1 MFYDTA
7 QVKTM
12 VNLLSLTKK
21 VTGVL
26 RVMQDYNPLI
36 TKEDVLYGLNN
47 SNDWE
52 SFIDVVNAML
62 AARQTNTDIDLD
74 EWVASTDEEFVEKIS
89 FYTEDFAERLQKQLL
104 SYRLGSDKE
113 LTKEQAEYLFSI
125 LWESF
130 EDSEYVSVNV
140 FKTTH
145 PWEWFDQWI
154 ERFKKFDSLSDRS
167 ASVG

>member
-1 MFYDTA
+1 M
-7 QVKTM
+7 
-12 VNLLSLTKK
+12 
-21 VTGVL
+21 
-26 RVMQDYNPLI
+26 
-36 TKEDVLYGLNN
+36 
-47 SNDWE
+47 
-52 SFIDVVNAML
+52 NAML

-74 EWVASTDEEFVEKIS
+74 EWIALTDEEFVEKIS
-89 FYTEDFAERLQKQLL
+89 FYTKDFAKRLQKQLL

-130 EDSEYVSVNV
+130 EDSEYASVSV

-145 PWEWFDQWI
+145 PWEWFNQWI
-154 ERFKKFDSLSDRS
+154 ERLKKFDSLSDRS